1 MTYSNIHSELAR
13 LPFIRADRDQHG
25 PCLTDD
31 KGSLDNAAFA
41 AAVRRLTARFASLGV
56 SPGDIVA
63 AMLPNCSEIVATRFA
78 AWTRGAALT
87 PINPTLTDDEVR
99 YQLEDSM
106 ATVVVGDDRAGDL
119 ARSVG
124 AQWVDVT
131 HVHADTDE
139 ASPEVEAVATMNDF
153 ALVIYTSGT
162 TGKPKGVL
170 LDRQVRRSR
179 SSPPQVSPSPKGRVA
194 RS

>member
-1 MTYSNIHSELAR
+1 MTSSTIHSELAP
-13 LPFIRADRDQHG
+13 LPFIRADRDPHG

-31 KGSLDNAAFA
+31 QGSLDNAAFA
-41 AAVRRLTARFASLGV
+41 AAVRRLTVRFASLGV

-63 AMLPNCSEIVATRFA
+63 VMLPNCSEIVTAMFA

-106 ATVVVGDDRAGDL
+106 ATVVVGDDRAGDQ

-124 AQWVDVT
+124 APCLDVK
-131 HVHADTDE
+131 HVHADPHE
-139 ASPEVEAVATMNDF
+139 AAA
-153 ALVIYTSGT
+153 
-162 TGKPKGVL
+162 
-170 LDRQVRRSR
+170 
-179 SSPPQVSPSPKGRVA
+179 
-194 RS
+194 